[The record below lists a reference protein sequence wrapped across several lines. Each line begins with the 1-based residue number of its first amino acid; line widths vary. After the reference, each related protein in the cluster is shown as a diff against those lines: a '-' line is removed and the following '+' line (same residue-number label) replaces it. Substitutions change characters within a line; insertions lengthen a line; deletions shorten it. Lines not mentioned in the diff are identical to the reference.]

1 MKAIHAQKLYTG
13 TEAHENAYILF
24 DGKSITDVRKTYRG
38 SLDGDFPVVTPALI
52 DPHAHIG
59 LVRAGEPSG
68 EAEANDKID
77 SFLAHANALDSIQM
91 DDTAFRDS
99 IEAGVLYSCVVPG
112 SANIIGGAS
121 AVIRNYGSNSSKAFI
136 CSAGVKAAIGYNPMS
151 VSPQGW
157 KGSRPYTRM
166 GTFALLRGKLH
177 DAKEKMKKKGDS
189 SEPVSAEDVVL
200 RQLPKGKERLRVH
213 VHKTDD
219 IATLLRLVDEFKLR
233 ITVEHTC
240 DVYSPEIYREL
251 AKRDIPV
258 VYGPLDALAYKV
270 ELKHENWRN
279 LRYLID
285 SGVSYG
291 LMTDHPVILQKT
303 LLLTLRWF
311 LRCGLSKQQALELV
325 TRQNASVLQIGDRLG
340 TLDKGKW
347 ASFVCW
353 TGDPFDLE
361 NYPAAVYAEGESLN
375 IEKEYN

>member
-1 MKAIHAQKLYTG
+1 MKAIHAKLLYTG
-13 TEAHENAYILF
+13 KEVYEDAYLVF
-24 DGKSITDVRKTYRG
+24 DGKAVTDIRKSYEGKVT
-38 SLDGDFPVVTPALI
+38 GDFPVLTPAFI

-59 LVRAGEPSG
+59 LIRAGEPSG

-77 SFLAHANALDSIQM
+77 SFLAHADALDSVQM

-112 SANIIGGAS
+112 SANIIGGNS
-121 AVIRNYGSNSSKAFI
+121 AVIRNYGSDSSKAFI

-151 VSPQGW
+151 VSPMGW

-177 DAKEKMKKKGDS
+177 DAKEKMKKRKDPP
-189 SEPVSAEDVVL
+189 EPVSAEEVVL
-200 RQLPKGKERLRVH
+200 QKLLKGRERLRVH

-240 DVYSPEIYREL
+240 DVHSGAIFTEL
-251 AKRDIPV
+251 AKRNIPV

-279 LRYLID
+279 IRFLLE

-311 LRCGLSKQQALELV
+311 LRCGLSKQEALEV
-325 TRQNASVLQIGDRLG
+325 ITRQNASILQINDRLG
-340 TLDKGKW
+340 TLEKGKW

-353 TGDPFDLE
+353 NGDPFDLE
-361 NYPAAVYAEGESLN
+361 NYPTAVYAEGESLN
-375 IEKEYN
+375 LEK